1 MSYTLRQVHPLL
13 TQPELALFE
22 LSRVPAIKGLTV
34 RQLDGKVIRARALRD
49 KYRDLYRRQ
58 TVQTRE
64 RPAGQRK
71 ATGGDNERTSVK
83 ADILAEVLERF
94 EAQHAKLSAAPA
106 KAATPAKKAAAAKKP
121 RAAGQGADLPMRAGA
136 TSSRQ
141 LARKKQ
147 AAADEAAAVV
157 ASGQTA
163 AKKAPAAAK
172 KAAAAPAATPA
183 KAKPK
188 SSKGAATADV
198 EGLVKAVRGA
208 TRAKAKASAPAYVAP
223 GKRAPSVRAAS
234 GANALAQGKASTDVP
249 AMALRANP
257 LKAKPVNKK
266 IHAAQRA
273 QHARHQ
279 AKRDAG

>member
-1 MSYTLRQVHPLL
+1 MSYTLRQVRPLL

-34 RQLDGKVIRARALRD
+34 RQLDGKVTRTRALRD

-157 ASGQTA
+157 ASRQTA
-163 AKKAPAAAK
+163 AEKAPA
-172 KAAAAPAATPA
+172 PA
-183 KAKPK
+183 KAKPKPK

-198 EGLVKAVRGA
+198 QGLVKAVRGA
-208 TRAKAKASAPAYVAP
+208 TRAKAKASASADAAP

-249 AMALRANP
+249 AKALHANP

>member
-1 MSYTLRQVHPLL
+1 MSYTLRQVRPLL

-34 RQLDGKVIRARALRD
+34 RQLDGKVTRTRALRD

-106 KAATPAKKAAAAKKP
+106 KAATPAKKAATAKKP

-157 ASGQTA
+157 ASRQTA
-163 AKKAPAAAK
+163 A
-172 KAAAAPAATPA
+172 
-183 KAKPK
+183 
-188 SSKGAATADV
+188 
-198 EGLVKAVRGA
+198 RN
-208 TRAKAKASAPAYVAP
+208 
-223 GKRAPSVRAAS
+223 S
-234 GANALAQGKASTDVP
+234 GNS
-249 AMALRANP
+249 R
-257 LKAKPVNKK
+257 
-266 IHAAQRA
+266 
-273 QHARHQ
+273 
-279 AKRDAG
+279 